1 MSDDCCE
8 GAEEEPWNNLA
19 ISALPG
25 FVGAAAD
32 KDVTSVEDDDVIL
45 EDVEVDE
52 ETGRAWSF
60 EGPAVE
66 TEAGGLPLT
75 WVDGVAGT
83 DPKDFTLSVLTTG
96 VAAGEDD
103 KGGEASSMEPKVTTE
118 PGEKDEEGKED
129 GNDDVPCLT
138 EPTLLRGTLTPESF
152 IGTPWPN
159 ALGRRE

>member
-1 MSDDCCE
+1 VSDDCCE

-118 PGEKDEEGKED
+118 P
-129 GNDDVPCLT
+129 CLT